1 MDKLLIYTKVDVF
14 SEKSSLGKKLKRQ
27 YKAFSSMFDT
37 YMISLNDNNVILTHK
52 NKNKVVAETD
62 SWVKAL
68 FAINKCTVECVKKF
82 DIPYVFIRYPMSEPA
97 FNGMLKKVS
106 KHSRIILELPTYP
119 YDDEIKNYGVDL
131 KNKMAYYIDRICRHR
146 MKKYVYKIAS
156 YSNYDNIFGIE
167 AFPIVNAVFVDEIKP
182 RTLRNVDGT
191 IHVIAVAEMQQ
202 SHGYDRF
209 IKGLNEYYKN
219 GGGKEV
225 YLHLAGNGNEKETY
239 EELVKKYSLEKY
251 VIFHGYCVGDELED
265 LYNNSDIALERLGLH
280 RIGAALSSSL
290 KSREY
295 LCKGF
300 PMISSSKVDVIPE
313 DYKYQLMFEA
323 NENPVDINKVV
334 EFYNSIYVDEQNDV
348 INDIRSLA
356 YEKCDIIKALEPVK
370 ERFYE

>member
-14 SEKSSLGKKLKRQ
+14 SENSSLGKKLKRQ
-27 YKAFSSMFDT
+27 YKAFSTMFDT
-37 YMISLNDNNVILTHK
+37 YMISLNDNNVILTHN
-52 NKNKVVAETD
+52 NKNKIIAETD

-68 FAINKCTVECVKKF
+68 FAINKCTVECVKKLN
-82 DIPYVFIRYPMSEPA
+82 IPFVFIRYPMSEPA

-106 KHSRIILELPTYP
+106 RRSRIILELPTYP

-131 KNKMAYYIDRICRHR
+131 KNRMAYYIDRISRHK
-146 MKKYVYKIAS
+146 MKKYVYKIAA
-156 YSNYDNIFGIE
+156 YSPYDNIFGIE

-182 RTLRNVDGT
+182 RTIREVDGK

-209 IKGLNEYYKN
+209 IKGLNTYYKK
-219 GGGKEV
+219 GTGKEV
-225 YLHLAGNGNEKETY
+225 YLHLAGNGNEKKTY

-251 VIFHGYCVGDELED
+251 VIFHGYCVGDELDE

-280 RIGAALSSSL
+280 RIGASLSSSL

-300 PMISSSKVDVIPE
+300 PMISSSKVDVIPD
-313 DYKYQLMFEA
+313 DYKYQLMFES
-323 NENPVDINKVV
+323 NESEIDINKVV
-334 EFYNSIYVDEQNDV
+334 EFYDSIYVNEKNDV
-348 INDIRSLA
+348 VNDIRNLA

-370 ERFYE
+370 EKFYE